1 MKFQRIQ
8 LHELPD
14 GTICRVYP
22 FHICMEGLKNTLL
35 CRDDEDYDVLQKTIH
50 VCCHVNNVIVV
61 EEIEMSTHCHVAVL
75 AENQAAADNAG
86 EAVKKNYSQ
95 YLSHKYGERNT
106 LAGSNVKAIYLDSD
120 SYLRNALAYIPRNAL
135 DTGASIEDYRWSSY
149 KGMFASGKPD
159 GRKVSAMTRREKEAL
174 FHTHADLSGVPWLVD
189 NTGALIPSSS
199 CDHRYLENAFCN
211 DQAFFLR
218 IIGSVSC
225 AEMAQKLVHSSRQ
238 MLNDTEFKK
247 LVSEKAL
254 GWFGAGI
261 SEITQEKKIRLVTY
275 FYHTQKTTP
284 AQLARCVGLAPDRV
298 ARILKDEHRGTS
310 SGEEKG
316 FVGAGPKIE
325 GAHVGAGR

>member
-1 MKFQRIQ
+1 M
-8 LHELPD
+8 H
-14 GTICRVYP
+14 
-22 FHICMEGLKNTLL
+22 
-35 CRDDEDYDVLQKTIH
+35 
-50 VCCHVNNVIVV
+50 
-61 EEIEMSTHCHVAVL
+61 
-75 AENQAAADNAG
+75 
-86 EAVKKNYSQ
+86 
-95 YLSHKYGERNT
+95 
-106 LAGSNVKAIYLDSD
+106 
-120 SYLRNALAYIPRNAL
+120 
-135 DTGASIEDYRWSSY
+135 
-149 KGMFASGKPD
+149 
-159 GRKVSAMTRREKEAL
+159 
-174 FHTHADLSGVPWLVD
+174 
-189 NTGALIPSSS
+189 
-199 CDHRYLENAFCN
+199 FCN

-325 GAHVGAGR
+325 GAHVGAGRKIEGAHVGAGR